1 MATTYELVPYAK
13 TARAQAKPGDAP
25 SMCYVFDW
33 SFITAV
39 YMIVAA
45 AIRF

>member
-25 SMCYVFDW
+25 SMYYVFVCNV
-33 SFITAV
+33 FKAV